1 MTETIHELRAA
12 LDTLET
18 KLQQSGL
25 VNRSTVGAEELE
37 QRVED
42 YLHRPHAAVNRLTDS

>member
-37 QRVED
+37 HRVED
-42 YLHRPHAAVNRLTDS
+42 HLHRPHAAVNRLTGS